1 MSSPRISTLRIPNLF
16 RSDTPLVA
24 TFVAII
30 TLLTGF
36 GLLMVLSA
44 SSISSGIENDGN
56 FYKGALT
63 QFAGAALGGVV
74 AAFISRF
81 PITTWH
87 QLSRIIVLITTGAQ
101 FLVIFT
107 PLGREYG
114 GNRNWLDLGF
124 TSVQP
129 SEFVK
134 VAIIIWLAIF
144 IHERPHHFNGPLS
157 KWWDIELLWILI
169 PFAAVLRGGDIGTGI
184 IIAAIIFGMILMS
197 GAPSRPVVSL
207 GIIGT
212 IGVFAAIALSSRRD
226 RFISWIVGC
235 TPKDYDGICWQNI
248 HGYWAL
254 GSGGRFGLGAG
265 SSHSKWS
272 WLPHADS
279 DYIFAVIGEEFG
291 FVGAIA
297 VLLLFLLLAS
307 TMVRMMRDYPQPL
320 TRTLIGGA
328 LIWLVG
334 QALVNIA
341 VVIGILPVL
350 GVPLPLISSGGSAIL
365 ANLIVVG
372 VVTSVVRHEERFG

>member
-1 MSSPRISTLRIPNLF
+1 MSSPRISTLRIPKLF
-16 RSDTPLVA
+16 QSDSPLIT
-24 TFVAII
+24 TFIAII
-30 TLLTGF
+30 ALLTSF

-44 SSISSGIENDGN
+44 SSVSSGLENDGN
-56 FYKGALT
+56 FFKGALT
-63 QFAGAALGGVV
+63 QFGGAALGGVV
-74 AAFISRF
+74 AAFIGRF
-81 PITTWH
+81 PIGVWH
-87 QLSRIIVLITTGAQ
+87 RWSRVIVIITTVAQ
-101 FLVIFT
+101 LLVFT
-107 PLGREYG
+107 DLGVEYG

-134 VAIIIWLAIF
+134 VAIIIWLAVF
-144 IHERPHHFNGPLS
+144 IHERPDHFNGPLV
-157 KWWDIELLWILI
+157 KWWNLELLWILI

-184 IIAAIIFGMILMS
+184 IIAAIILGMIVLS
-197 GAPSRPVVSL
+197 GAPARPTLSL
-207 GIIGT
+207 VGIGAV
-212 IGVFAAIALSSRRD
+212 GMFLAVALTGRRD

-254 GSGGRFGLGAG
+254 GSGGLFGLGAG

-291 FVGAIA
+291 FLGAVF
-297 VLLLFLLLAS
+297 VLLVFVVLAS
-307 TMVRMMRDYPQPL
+307 TMVRMMRAYPQPL
-320 TRTLIGGA
+320 TRAIIGGA

-372 VVTSVVRHEERFG
+372 VVISFVRHEERYG